1 MTIGGWVLFVFFII
15 LIAGVGILIAI
26 DADATKRALTILIC
40 ILLIAGVFF
49 GMRWY
54 FKNTAS
60 GQRAL
65 IDQKSNLSNGMD
77 RVINVYTAN
86 GDLIATYEGQ
96 IDIDTN
102 DGGYVKFDFE
112 GKRYIYYNALSKP
125 LRKLNDILGG
135 TK

>member
-1 MTIGGWVLFVFFII
+1 MTIGGWVFFALFVI
-15 LIAGVGILIAI
+15 LIAGIGILIAV
-26 DADATKRALTILIC
+26 DVDATKRALTILIC

-54 FKNTAS
+54 FNNTAS

-77 RVINVYTAN
+77 RIINVYTAN

-112 GKRYIYYNALSKP
+112 GKRYIYYNCFIETIAE
-125 LRKLNDILGG
+125 IE
-135 TK
+135 

>member
-1 MTIGGWVLFVFFII
+1 M
-15 LIAGVGILIAI
+15 
-26 DADATKRALTILIC
+26 IC

-54 FKNTAS
+54 FNNTAS

-77 RVINVYTAN
+77 RIINVYTAN

-112 GKRYIYYNALSKP
+112 GKRYIYYNCFIETIAE
-125 LRKLNDILGG
+125 IE
-135 TK
+135 